1 MKNNVKKKIA
11 GLIDHTLLRLGT
23 TDEDHLKICKE
34 AKKYGFRTVCV
45 YPDFVDICVQELE
58 HTSTEVCTVIDFPKG
73 EGDIERNLADLK
85 MVLDQG
91 AMEID
96 MVMNINAFGAKEY
109 EEVVNGIYAVVEAA
123 EGRIVKVIL
132 ETCLWNNDQ
141 IEIACEIV
149 KDAKAQ
155 FVKTSTGFSKHGAD
169 ISHVKIMRKIVGD
182 IFGVKAS
189 GGIRSF
195 NDLLSMIQAGAN
207 RIGTSSGINII
218 KGINAH
224 LNRTRGRINY

>member
-1 MKNNVKKKIA
+1 MENNVKKKIA

-23 TDEDHLKICKE
+23 TDDDHLKICKD

-96 MVMNINAFGAKEY
+96 MVMNINAFRSKEY
-109 EEVVNGIYAVVEAA
+109 EEVANGIYAVVESA

-207 RIGTSSGINII
+207 RIGTSSGVNII
-218 KGINAH
+218 EGINAH
-224 LNRTRGRINY
+224 